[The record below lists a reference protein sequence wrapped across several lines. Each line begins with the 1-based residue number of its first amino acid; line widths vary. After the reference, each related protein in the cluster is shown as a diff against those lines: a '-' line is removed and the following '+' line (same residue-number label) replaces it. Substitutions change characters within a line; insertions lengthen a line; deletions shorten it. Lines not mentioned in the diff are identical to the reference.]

1 MLRGP
6 IGLEAAPL
14 LKSYVRAKAL
24 GKGANERDR
33 RLKRPSLGRISRPI
47 VVTACMA
54 SSSESWEPYRRPHLW
69 HSRAGGGA
77 VHSIKLRHMRC
88 SKYRPR
94 KGNVVLRHQGYGDF
108 HTSSFSPARHADV
121 EPRCPAFANLLV
133 SISGLYAWLRKL
145 APIF

>member
-54 SSSESWEPYRRPHLW
+54 SSSESWDPYRRLHLLY
-69 HSRAGGGA
+69 SRAGGGA
-77 VHSIKLRHMRC
+77 AHCIK
-88 SKYRPR
+88 
-94 KGNVVLRHQGYGDF
+94 
-108 HTSSFSPARHADV
+108 
-121 EPRCPAFANLLV
+121 
-133 SISGLYAWLRKL
+133 SGLTHRSNRAFFLRL
-145 APIF
+145 NDRGGQVR